1 MKRKIIAIIALLP
14 LVAAA
19 QSHGDTIRLRQVVVT
34 ATQHATPR
42 NEAPTAVGV
51 IDGGQMEAVN
61 AVNLGQALNFSTG
74 LRVENTCQNCG
85 ANEVRINGLGQAYSQ
100 ILIDSRPV
108 NSALA
113 GVYLLDQLPT
123 ALIDRVEV
131 LRGGGSALYG
141 SNAIAGVVNVITRE
155 PRSNGA
161 SVGNTTHLIGGKA
174 WDFSNSFNASVVSD
188 DHSAGIAVFGHNR
201 SRQPYDHNGDG
212 FSSQNVVRNKG
223 SAIGVRGQYIA
234 LKPNYGDVDISA
246 SDMRDLLSRLDAS
259 KSPMIEIKTK

>member
-1 MKRKIIAIIALLP
+1 MKKIIITIISLLP
-14 LVAAA
+14 LMAAA
-19 QSHGDTIRLRQVVVT
+19 QSHHDTVRLRQVVVT

-123 ALIDRVEV
+123 ALIDRIEV

-141 SNAIAGVVNVITRE
+141 SNAIAGVSRSPWRGTPRFSGTTSSE
-155 PRSNGA
+155 P
-161 SVGNTTHLIGGKA
+161 
-174 WDFSNSFNASVVSD
+174 
-188 DHSAGIAVFGHNR
+188 
-201 SRQPYDHNGDG
+201 
-212 FSSQNVVRNKG
+212 
-223 SAIGVRGQYIA
+223 
-234 LKPNYGDVDISA
+234 
-246 SDMRDLLSRLDAS
+246 LLPS
-259 KSPMIEIKTK
+259 